1 MNAPVDAANVPHAA
15 RLKARDFMLLSE
27 HGALDGYGKSELIE
41 GEIICMNAQHSRHA
55 RVKSRLALELALC
68 LRATGSPLEAI
79 VEVTIALSDDSM
91 PEPDIVLTTYNG
103 DGPVPP
109 DTVALVV
116 EVSDTTL
123 ERDLGR
129 KSVMYA
135 RAGIAEYWVV
145 DLNEDRC
152 LLHMGPGPDGYDEQI
167 DVPFGETLHAG
178 TIDEL
183 VVESASFS

>member
-1 MNAPVDAANVPHAA
+1 MNAPVDAANVPHVA
-15 RLKARDFMLLSE
+15 RLKARNFILLCE
-27 HGALDGYGKSELIE
+27 HGALDGYGKCELIE

-55 RVKSRLALELALC
+55 RVKSRLALELALR
-68 LRATGSPLEAI
+68 LREMGSPLEAI

-91 PEPDIVLTTYNG
+91 PEPDIVLTNYGG
-103 DGPVPP
+103 DGPVPL

-123 ERDLGR
+123 ENDLGR
-129 KSVMYA
+129 KSVIYA

-152 LLHMGPGPDGYDEQI
+152 LLHMGTGADGYEEQI
-167 DVPFGETLHAG
+167 DVPFGATLHAG
-178 TIDEL
+178 TIDGL
-183 VVESASFS
+183 AVESTSLS